1 MKTFLVC
8 WGLNV
13 IFFVIPIIIIFI
25 IFILNNLAIGIDNKL
40 KSNVYSTS
48 HLKSSINIVNQ
59 TNLLLTSYKAQQKI
73 LNIEKARNDLWM
85 HSFKFFLEDLSCSCS
100 HLVRRFGW
108 IRNIWRWIDNLVW
121 ATCLLQ
127 IFHMFLLVGIFFE
140 KLSTLFQ
147 LGTCILGW
155 TH

>member
-48 HLKSSINIVNQ
+48 HLKSSNDIVNQ
-59 TNLLLTSYKAQQKI
+59 TNLPLTSYKAQQRI
-73 LNIEKARNDLWM
+73 LNIEKARNDL
-85 HSFKFFLEDLSCSCS
+85 
-100 HLVRRFGW
+100 
-108 IRNIWRWIDNLVW
+108 
-121 ATCLLQ
+121 
-127 IFHMFLLVGIFFE
+127 
-140 KLSTLFQ
+140 
-147 LGTCILGW
+147 
-155 TH
+155 